1 MVVVY
6 GDSADLVECILWY
19 DIGVVSWITL
29 IYLSRSGTIGQ
40 DEVKTITCTIF
51 KVVFKANEGVKDS
64 TLNHF
69 INLSLTWKE
78 KLFFAFRFDDAYYLR
93 QPDEYLATDLPYPL
107 SYSPVK
113 KPVKLLKRDDL
124 LIITPKSC
132 NEHKAL

>member
-1 MVVVY
+1 M
-6 GDSADLVECILWY
+6 L
-19 DIGVVSWITL
+19 SWVIF
-29 IYLSRSGTIGQ
+29 ISLSRSGTIGQ
-40 DEVKTITCTIF
+40 DEVKKISFTNFFT
-51 KVVFKANEGVKDS
+51 VLKANEGVKDS

-78 KLFFAFRFDDAYYLR
+78 KLFFAFRFNDAYYLR
-93 QPDEYLATDLPYPL
+93 QPDECLETDLPYPL

-124 LIITPKSC
+124 IITAPKSC